1 MSRSNCIL
9 CFRSLVDKLLKL
21 VVCGVEVVVDDDDI
35 VDAGGLGVLELVGG
49 LREALLYA
57 RLVLGAAAAQP
68 RLEGLDGG
76 RGDED
81 VAGGDAGVFDLLDAL
96 ETNTRSAYFPARR
109 RILFFSAG
117 TGRGG
122 GFPRLLSF
130 FFFFYLHLDVQE
142 DDLAL
147 GGLLLN
153 GHLAGAVPVAAE
165 LGVLDEAVAG
175 DEGLEILHGDEVVVH
190 GVLLAGARGAGRV
203 GDGEAE
209 GLGVAL
215 EEAVV
220 ERALADA
227 RGPGD
232 DDGTGIRRG
241 CRCCARAG
249 GAECQSGLTL
259 FRCGGNAGILR
270 WRRGVGRWVG
280 EEEGG
285 LCGAWF
291 GGETKKNVRVAIVLR
306 RRSVG

>member
-1 MSRSNCIL
+1 M
-9 CFRSLVDKLLKL
+9 
-21 VVCGVEVVVDDDDI
+21 
-35 VDAGGLGVLELVGG
+35 
-49 LREALLYA
+49 
-57 RLVLGAAAAQP
+57 
-68 RLEGLDGG
+68 
-76 RGDED
+76 
-81 VAGGDAGVFDLLDAL
+81 
-96 ETNTRSAYFPARR
+96 
-109 RILFFSAG
+109 
-117 TGRGG
+117 
-122 GFPRLLSF
+122 
-130 FFFFYLHLDVQE
+130 
-142 DDLAL
+142 
-147 GGLLLN
+147 
-153 GHLAGAVPVAAE
+153 
-165 LGVLDEAVAG
+165 LDEAVAG